1 MKRKIS
7 LCFPTYNR
15 ADKVIKQISFIL
27 NELASL
33 QKIPKIEIVVSDNGS
48 NEASQNKLKDFIGK
62 INVEDFSVV
71 YNTNVNNLGLV
82 GNLKKITSICNSDYI
97 WFIGDDDTLHTG
109 VLSSVFQACDSKKG
123 LLFINH
129 QAINAEG
136 TVVMPQAFD
145 IKQHHDLYDVFT
157 FSGTTMMFIT
167 ACVYRADL
175 IKDIFQKEDVRLS
188 LPFYTSL
195 KCAEMAGVE
204 FIDEIYID
212 NYWGE
217 TSWSSSSF
225 DVFFKQVPMDLF
237 RSILFSNNKFKTG
250 IVCLR
255 YVFGLLIGATKSLII
270 KIIKKTTKQ

>member
-27 NELASL
+27 NEVLFLKQRL
-33 QKIPKIEIVVSDNGS
+33 QIEIVVSDNCS
-48 NEASQNKLKDFIGK
+48 NEFNKCQLRDFIEK
-62 INVEDFSVV
+62 INIDDLVVV
-71 YNTNVNNLGLV
+71 YNTNINNLGLV

-109 VLSSVFQACDSKKG
+109 ILSSVLQACDSQKG

-136 TVVMPQAFD
+136 AVVMQQAFD
-145 IKQHHDLYDVFT
+145 SKQHHDLYDVFN

-175 IKDIFQKEDVRLS
+175 IKEIFQQEDARLS

-195 KCAEMAGVE
+195 KCAEKAGVE

-237 RSILFSNNKFKTG
+237 RSIIFSNNKLKTG
-250 IVCLR
+250 VVFLR
-255 YVFGLLIGATKSLII
+255 HVFRLLILASKSLII
-270 KIIKKTTKQ
+270 NIIKKMTK

>member
-27 NELASL
+27 DEIVSL
-33 QKIPKIEIVVSDNGS
+33 RQMPKIEIVVSDNGS
-48 NEASQNKLKDFIGK
+48 NEESQNKLNDFIGK
-62 INVEDFSVV
+62 INIECLSVV

-97 WFIGDDDTLHTG
+97 WLIGDDDTLHPG
-109 VLSSVFQACDSKKG
+109 ILSSVLQACNSQKG

-129 QAINAEG
+129 QAINAEYL
-136 TVVMPQAFD
+136 VVMPKAFD
-145 IKQHHDLYDVFT
+145 SKQHHDLYDVFN

-175 IKDIFQKEDVRLS
+175 IKDIFQQEDSRLS

-217 TSWSSSSF
+217 TSWSNSSF
-225 DVFFKQVPMDLF
+225 DIFYKQVPMDLF
-237 RSILFSNNKFKTG
+237 RSISFSNNKFKAS
-250 IVCLR
+250 VVFSR
-255 YVFGLLIGATKSLII
+255 YAFGLLIGVTKLAIL
-270 KIIKKTTKQ
+270 KVIKKMSK